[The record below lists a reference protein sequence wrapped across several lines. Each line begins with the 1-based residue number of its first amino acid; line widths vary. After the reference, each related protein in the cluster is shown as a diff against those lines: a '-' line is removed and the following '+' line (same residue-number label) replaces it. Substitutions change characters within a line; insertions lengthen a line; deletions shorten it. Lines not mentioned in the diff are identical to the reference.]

1 MRHVLVVANRT
12 LGGEELLQV
21 VLEKAS
27 AEPTDFWLV
36 VPATPIPSG
45 RPDSMMDWAKG
56 MPLEPGG
63 TRVADDDRPRT
74 TRRETDCAWNREA
87 EPGRRNSGR

>member
-1 MRHVLVVANRT
+1 MRHVLVVANKT
-12 LGGEELLQV
+12 LGGEELLRV

-36 VPATPIPSG
+36 VPATHLPSG

-56 MPLEPGG
+56 MPLEPGALVSPIA
-63 TRVADDDRPRT
+63 TRPRT
-74 TRRETDCAWNREA
+74 TRRETDFV
-87 EPGRRNSGR
+87 SGSRG